1 MVQEVV
7 DQQAYASN
15 QDFGQSFSS
24 SQYQQRQYDGQQRRS
39 GSSFQAF
46 INGEEPVTVE
56 EIPAGTRRIISTG
69 LNTYYV

>member
-1 MVQEVV
+1 M

-46 INGEEPVTVE
+46 INGEEPAAE
-56 EIPAGTRRIISTG
+56 EIPAGSRRIISTG